1 MKKDYFE
8 WADEY
13 PDYVVLR
20 KEGWLWRTKEE
31 SAFVLANVMDYQ
43 IMERENGIR
52 EAGSRYLD
60 KIQAEL
66 IDKHINHIVIHSNN
80 VVDERHFDDNKYR
93 FYIDRQR

>member
-8 WADEY
+8 WANEY

-52 EAGSRYLD
+52 AKVGRISNRGFETCLSFANSLPLLPALPPGEALCHRW
-60 KIQAEL
+60 A
-66 IDKHINHIVIHSNN
+66 KH
-80 VVDERHFDDNKYR
+80 Y
-93 FYIDRQR
+93 Y